1 MHDLMTADK
10 HDSQQTD
17 AVTSL
22 QTEGSRPKT
31 PGHLISCLAEPRP
44 YRGRSAFCYCF
55 FWASF
60 RKCIREQEAFL
71 MVQRFALLVSI
82 VMPSS
87 VSQV

>member
-55 FWASF
+55 FGHLLESASESK
-60 RKCIREQEAFL
+60 R
-71 MVQRFALLVSI
+71 
-82 VMPSS
+82 PSS
-87 VSQV
+87 WCRGLLYW